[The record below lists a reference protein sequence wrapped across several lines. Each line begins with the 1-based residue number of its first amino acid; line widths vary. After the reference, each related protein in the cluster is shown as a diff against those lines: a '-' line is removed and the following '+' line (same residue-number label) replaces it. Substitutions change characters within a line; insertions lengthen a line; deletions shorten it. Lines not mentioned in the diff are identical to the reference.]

1 MFLRLAKVS
10 DGKSDHCDSEE
21 MEMGFNVLSGGEVV
35 KSKRFIVR
43 PRIKVWMAR
52 AITTVI
58 LWTSV
63 VQLIAIGEFW
73 GPRLLKGMPYCFNQ
87 QDESLVVV
95 KASVPA
101 KVVLPPKSKFL
112 VCHMIV
118 EVIVDTK
125 IVSDRHTFN
134 LKYQCYRF

>member
-1 MFLRLAKVS
+1 MMLLRLSKVS

-21 MEMGFNVLSGGEVV
+21 MEMGFNVLSGDEVV
-35 KSKRFIVR
+35 KSKRFVVK

-73 GPRLLKGMPYCFNQ
+73 GPKLLKGMPYCFSH
-87 QDESLVVV
+87 QD
-95 KASVPA
+95 ASSSVDVAKDSVSA
-101 KVVLPPKSKFL
+101 KVALPPKSKFL
-112 VCHMIV
+112 VVCMIV
-118 EVIVDTK
+118 EVIVAC
-125 IVSDRHTFN
+125 F
-134 LKYQCYRF
+134 

>member
-1 MFLRLAKVS
+1 MMLLRLAKVS

-21 MEMGFNVLSGGEVV
+21 MEMGFNVLSDGEV
-35 KSKRFIVR
+35 KSRRFIVR
-43 PRIKVWMAR
+43 PRIKVWMVR

-58 LWTSV
+58 IWTSV

-73 GPRLLKGMPYCFNQ
+73 GPRLLKGMPYCFNH
-87 QDESLVVV
+87 QDESSVVL
-95 KASVPA
+95 KASFPA

-125 IVSDRHTFN
+125 VFN
-134 LKYQCYRF
+134 LKYQCYAF